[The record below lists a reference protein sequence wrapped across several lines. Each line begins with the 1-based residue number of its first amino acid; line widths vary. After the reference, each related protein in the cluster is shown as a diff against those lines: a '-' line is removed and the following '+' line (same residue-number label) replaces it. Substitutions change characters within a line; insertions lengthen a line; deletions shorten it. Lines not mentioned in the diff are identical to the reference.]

1 MVVQK
6 CYNFLASAQL
16 LSIVFL
22 LTCVNRTIA
31 KNDELG
37 FGSDIMASSWAIRI
51 PFKDGISD
59 ELLGKMA
66 KQIARETGLSFHGQI
81 GGLRGHFLLVHETFY
96 RQNNLY
102 NVSETKD
109 VFRRVTKQLQRH
121 PEVEWSIRER
131 VRQRHKRSLRF
142 KDQYFPSQWHLNN
155 LQYIGHDIN
164 VTTVWEHNITGHGV
178 VVAIVDDGVE
188 WTNPDI
194 FENYSSEGSW
204 DLNSNDPDPTPRADD
219 VGLNHHGTRCAGE
232 IAAVA
237 NTYCAVGVAYGAKIA
252 GVRIL
257 DGPMT
262 DSLEAMAF
270 NMKDQVNDIYSCSWG
285 PDDNGK
291 TVDGPR
297 QLAQA
302 ALAHGVRDGRGGLG
316 SIYVVAS
323 GNGGNYKDNCNF
335 DGYANSIFTI
345 TIGAVDESGQM
356 PYYAEN
362 CASMLATTYSSGQG
376 PLRNIVTTD
385 WRMGSGTG
393 CTNRHTGTSAA
404 APLAAGML
412 ALALQARWCLSW
424 RDVQHLIVYSSV
436 KHDVDKLDY
445 TTNGA
450 GFHHSHKY
458 GFGLMDSWRLV
469 NLAKI
474 WTSVPWLTSWSTP
487 VVHVNKYIPNG
498 SNQLIEEFIV
508 QKKELIELLTLEHVT
523 LTVNI
528 DHKYRGSLLVSLI
541 SPAGTESKLATERQQ
556 DRSSEGFIDWTFST
570 VRCWGEEPYGIWQ
583 IVIVNS
589 GLDDTSQGYVR
600 NWRLTL
606 YGSSIT
612 PEEIKRK
619 HTLAAGAF
627 TGRYLT
633 SNETIPCVQ
642 ISTVQDKTIFSER
655 LLTILSLISGFC
667 VLLALYYMLDV
678 ICGKVEQ
685 RQSDEANVSDEIR
698 SSPPE
703 IEVQSP
709 SSIISCDESP
719 SLELTNKM
727 KAEDTTRLSYI
738 LERGQSFRE
747 QSSRKPPSSLLEDPS
762 IADVQQSL
770 PIASED
776 QTHCDFEKRLQYA
789 MQQSLILQERQLKD
803 IEVLQEK
810 LGQQAT
816 GMSSKKVVIEKIQ
829 RPLKGILKKSVV
841 RLKTKPP

>member
-1 MVVQK
+1 MVLEK
-6 CYNFLASAQL
+6 CCNFLARAKL
-16 LSIVFL
+16 LSIVLL
-22 LTCVNRTIA
+22 LTCISHTIA
-31 KNDELG
+31 TNNESNFESG
-37 FGSDIMASSWAIRI
+37 NMASSWAIRI
-51 PFKDGISD
+51 PLKDGVSD
-59 ELLGKMA
+59 ENLRKMA
-66 KQIARETGLSFHGQI
+66 KKIARETGLSFHGQI

-96 RQNNLY
+96 RENGLNDI
-102 NVSETKD
+102 SELKSVLHRITE
-109 VFRRVTKQLQRH
+109 QLQRH

-131 VRQRHKRSLRF
+131 VRQRYKRSLRF

-155 LQYIGHDIN
+155 LQHLGHDIN

-237 NTYCAVGVAYGAKIA
+237 NTYCAVGVAYGAKVA

-291 TVDGPR
+291 TVDGPH

-302 ALAHGVRDGRGGLG
+302 ALAHGVREGRGGLG

-335 DGYANSIFTI
+335 DGYANSIFTL
-345 TIGAVDESGQM
+345 TIGAVDESGEM

-362 CASMLATTYSSGQG
+362 CASMLATTYSSGQA

-412 ALALQARWCLSW
+412 ALALQTRWCLSW
-424 RDVQHLIVYSSV
+424 RDVQHLIVHSSV
-436 KHDVDKLDY
+436 KHDVDTLDY

-469 NLAKI
+469 NLAKV
-474 WTSVPWLTSWSTP
+474 WTSVPWMTSWSTP
-487 VVHVNKYIPNG
+487 IVLVNQYIPTG
-498 SNQLIEEFIV
+498 SNQLIEEYIV
-508 QKKELIELLTLEHVT
+508 QKRNLVELSTLEHVT

-528 DHKYRGSLLVSLI
+528 DHKYRGSVLVSLI

-570 VRCWGEEPYGIWQ
+570 VRCWGEQPYGMWQ
-583 IVIVNS
+583 IIIVNS
-589 GLDDTSQGYVR
+589 GLDDTCQGYVR

-606 YGSSIT
+606 YGSSMT
-612 PEEIKRK
+612 PEEIKRRQ
-619 HTLAAGAF
+619 TLAADAF

-633 SNETIPCVQ
+633 SNETTPCVQ
-642 ISTVQDKTIFSER
+642 ISASEDKSILSER
-655 LLTILSLISGFC
+655 LLT
-667 VLLALYYMLDV
+667 
-678 ICGKVEQ
+678 
-685 RQSDEANVSDEIR
+685 
-698 SSPPE
+698 
-703 IEVQSP
+703 
-709 SSIISCDESP
+709 
-719 SLELTNKM
+719 
-727 KAEDTTRLSYI
+727 
-738 LERGQSFRE
+738 
-747 QSSRKPPSSLLEDPS
+747 
-762 IADVQQSL
+762 
-770 PIASED
+770 
-776 QTHCDFEKRLQYA
+776 
-789 MQQSLILQERQLKD
+789 
-803 IEVLQEK
+803 
-810 LGQQAT
+810 
-816 GMSSKKVVIEKIQ
+816 
-829 RPLKGILKKSVV
+829 
-841 RLKTKPP
+841 